1 MNQGIYK
8 IINKHNDNFYIG
20 SAVNLKRRKARHFSE
35 LRHNKHDNKHLQ
47 NAWNL
52 YGESNFEFTVVEFV
66 EDKNNLYEAEDRW
79 LAGHVGKLYCY
90 NLGMAAISPM
100 LGLCG
105 PLSPTYGYKHTAEAK
120 AKIGAA
126 GIGRFVSAETRAK
139 RSKKLKGRVV
149 SQEQRQQISATL
161 MGEGNFWYGKK
172 RPDHGIKCSR
182 AVEVY
187 KDDVLLKVYDSIKA
201 LRDDLGLKPPTVN
214 RALKSGLQLVRG
226 NFVGYS
232 VKYACTITK

>member
-52 YGESNFEFTVVEFV
+52 YGESNFEFTVVELV
-66 EDKNNLYEAEDRW
+66 EDKANLYEAEDRW
-79 LAGHVGKLYCY
+79 LNGHVGKLYCY

-105 PLSPTYGYKHTAEAK
+105 PLSPTYGYRHTAEAK

-139 RSKKLKGRVV
+139 RSKKLKGRII

-172 RPDHGIKCSR
+172 RPDHGGKVSK

-187 KDDVLLKVYDSIKA
+187 KNDALLKVYDSIKA

-214 RALKSGLQLVRG
+214 RALKSGIKIVRG

-232 VKYACTITK
+232 FKYACTVTE

>member
-52 YGESNFEFTVVEFV
+52 YGESNFEFTVVELV
-66 EDKNNLYEAEDRW
+66 EDKASLYEAEDRW
-79 LAGHVGKLYCY
+79 LNGHVGKLYCY

-105 PLSPTYGYKHTAEAK
+105 PLSPTYGYRHTAEAR

-126 GIGRFVSAETRAK
+126 SIGRVVSAETRAK
-139 RSKKLKGRVV
+139 RSKKLKGRII

-161 MGEGNFWYGKK
+161 MGEGNFWYGKQ
-172 RPDHGIKCSR
+172 RPDHGAKVRKAI
-182 AVEVY
+182 EVY

-201 LRDDLGLKPPTVN
+201 LRDELGLKPPTVN
-214 RALKSGLQLVRG
+214 RALKSGIKLVRG

-232 VKYACTITK
+232 FKYACTVTK

>member
-52 YGESNFEFTVVEFV
+52 YGEPNFEFTIVELV

-105 PLSPTYGYKHTAEAK
+105 LLSPTYGYKHTEEAK

-126 GIGRFVSAETRAK
+126 GVGRFVSAETRAK
-139 RSKKLKGRVV
+139 RSKKLKGRII
-149 SQEQRQQISATL
+149 SQEQRKQISATL
-161 MGEGNFWYGKK
+161 SGEGNFWYGKK
-172 RPDHGIKCSR
+172 RPDHGAKVSKSI
-182 AVEVY
+182 EVY
-187 KDDVLLKVYDSIKA
+187 KDGVLIKTFDSIQA
-201 LRDDLGLKPPTVN
+201 LRIELDLKPPTVN
-214 RALKSGLQLVRG
+214 RALKSGVPISKGRLA
-226 NFVGYS
+226 GYS
-232 VKYACTITK
+232 FFYKKV

>member
-52 YGESNFEFTVVEFV
+52 YGESNFEFTVVELV
-66 EDKNNLYEAEDRW
+66 EDKTNLYGAEDRW
-79 LAGHVGKLYCY
+79 LNGHVGKLYCY

-105 PLSPTYGYKHTAEAK
+105 PLSPTYGYRHTAEAK

-139 RSKKLKGRVV
+139 RSKKLKGRII
-149 SQEQRQQISATL
+149 SQEQRQQISVTL
-161 MGEGNFWYGKK
+161 SGDGNFWYGKQ
-172 RPDHGIKCSR
+172 RPDHGAKVSKAI
-182 AVEVY
+182 EVY
-187 KDDVLLKVYDSIKA
+187 KDDVFLKVYDSIKA
-201 LRDDLGLKPPTVN
+201 LRDELGLKPPTVN
-214 RALKSGLQLVRG
+214 RALKSGIKLVRG

-232 VKYACTITK
+232 FKYACTVTK